1 MYERFRGMS
10 PVGQIITV
18 MVVLIVAS
26 IAVQMVVGIIRA
38 LIPLAFAAV
47 VIVGLLWLFD
57 KVRD

>member
-38 LIPLAFAAV
+38 LIPLAFAAA